1 MPLPHIAKKRTW
13 KSCNAIQSNNNSST
27 VLRKSALYAS
37 TNKKLKM
44 SQLKS
49 AADINGLRK
58 MAHVQNGSL
67 PCNNGA
73 NVLRKTR
80 SSDSRNLDMKNV
92 AMAGTATTA
101 AEFNNV
107 SSSNVGLHKIRSS
120 ESRNLETP
128 ILWKRLH
135 KGHKDNNSYQNSSK
149 IHTHLVNTSRSNSTV
164 IKVEQ
169 RGP

>member
-13 KSCNAIQSNNNSST
+13 KSCNAIQSNNNNST
-27 VLRKSALYAS
+27 VLRKSALYAA
-37 TNKKLKM
+37 TNNKKLKM

-80 SSDSRNLDMKNV
+80 SSDSRNLDIKNV
-92 AMAGTATTA
+92 ATATTTA
-101 AEFNNV
+101 AEFNN
-107 SSSNVGLHKIRSS
+107 STSSNVGLHKIRSS

>member
-13 KSCNAIQSNNNSST
+13 KSCNAIQSNNNSCT
-27 VLRKSALYAS
+27 VLRKSALYAA

-58 MAHVQNGSL
+58 MVHAQNGSL

-92 AMAGTATTA
+92 ATTA
-101 AEFNNV
+101 AEFNNA
-107 SSSNVGLHKIRSS
+107 SSTNVGLHKIRSS
-120 ESRNLETP
+120 ETP

-135 KGHKDNNSYQNSSK
+135 KCHKDNNSYQNSSK

>member
-58 MAHVQNGSL
+58 MVHVQNGSL

-135 KGHKDNNSYQNSSK
+135 KCHKDNNSYQNSSK

>member
-13 KSCNAIQSNNNSST
+13 KSCNAIQSNNNGGT
-27 VLRKSALYAS
+27 VLRKSLYAA

-44 SQLKS
+44 NQLKS
-49 AADINGLRK
+49 VAAAAADINGLRK
-58 MAHVQNGSL
+58 MAAQNGL
-67 PCNNGA
+67 LCNGGSNG
-73 NVLRKTR
+73 LRKTR
-80 SSDSRNLDMKNV
+80 SSDSRNLDTKNAAMVV
-92 AMAGTATTA
+92 ASAPAD
-101 AEFNNV
+101 FNHAN
-107 SSSNVGLHKIRSS
+107 NGLRKIRSSQS

-135 KGHKDNNSYQNSSK
+135 KCHKNDSCQNSSSK

>member
-13 KSCNAIQSNNNSST
+13 KSCNAIQSNNNNST

-58 MAHVQNGSL
+58 MAHVQNGTL
-67 PCNNGA
+67 LCNNGA

-92 AMAGTATTA
+92 ATATTTA
-101 AEFNNV
+101 AEFNN
-107 SSSNVGLHKIRSS
+107 STSSNVGLHKIRSSS

-135 KGHKDNNSYQNSSK
+135 KCHKDNNSYQNSSK